1 MTDYAT
7 GGTIPP
13 REPSADEIPAF
24 LSPCGYLDVHGEI
37 NVELTQEQADRIKAA
52 FQVPPVP
59 APTDHSWITFEPA
72 PRSLWAR
79 IRRLWHRDGL
89 SKREADV
96 LKEAFLDAQGGP
108 PSVLADD
115 AIQLKDVARLD
126 LKPGDTLVVTLAG
139 NPSAEDAHEAK
150 RRILAILG
158 NQLDEHHLLVMP
170 ETAKV
175 SILRTDGDQP

>member
-1 MTDYAT
+1 MSTREGFTDAHGVTWVRDSEPQAPAT
-7 GGTIPP
+7 DT
-13 REPSADEIPAF
+13 
-24 LSPCGYLDVHGEI
+24 
-37 NVELTQEQADRIKAA
+37 
-52 FQVPPVP
+52 
-59 APTDHSWITFEPA
+59 
-72 PRSLWAR
+72 
-79 IRRLWHRDGL
+79 
-89 SKREADV
+89 
-96 LKEAFLDAQGGP
+96 
-108 PSVLADD
+108 
-115 AIQLKDVARLD
+115 IQLKDVARLD